1 MNKNNSHPSCIFCG
15 KELTVSILKGI
26 LRNGNVYDISE
37 CIECEIA
44 FTHPFPSEEELK
56 QLYSTGNYRTD
67 TGKRFVPPIE
77 ALIRLGRILK
87 RKRIHQFVKPGKI
100 LDIGCGGGVFLDV
113 MRRGGWETIGAEL
126 NEETASYA
134 IKVYGLKIIT
144 GDIIQHQLPAKSMDA
159 ININQVLEH
168 LKNPN
173 EVIEECH
180 RLLIK
185 DGVLIISVPELRS
198 PQFTIGKENWFLLD
212 LPFHLFHFTTEG
224 LSRLLQKNGF
234 KIKQIKRFNLEFGPF
249 GWLQTLLN
257 VSRIRFN
264 LLYDLLKNKELKDGK
279 MEFIKP
285 TGIVTTLLLLPIYFP
300 LALILSVLEPLF
312 WKRGGSIEVY
322 AIKE

>member
-1 MNKNNSHPSCIFCG
+1 M
-15 KELTVSILKGI
+15 E
-26 LRNGNVYDISE
+26 
-37 CIECEIA
+37 
-44 FTHPFPSEEELK
+44 

-67 TGKRFVPPIE
+67 TGKRFIPPIE

-87 RKRIHQFVKPGKI
+87 RERINQFVKPGKI

-113 MRRGGWETIGAEL
+113 MRRGGWETIGTEL

-159 ININQVLEH
+159 INISQVLEH

-185 DGVLIISVPELRS
+185 GGVLIISVPELRS
-198 PQFTIGKENWFLLD
+198 SQFTIGKENWFLLD

-234 KIKQIKRFNLEFGPF
+234 KIKRIKRFSLEFGPF

-257 VSRIRFN
+257 VSRIQFN
-264 LLYDLLKNKELKDGK
+264 LLYDLLKNKELKGEK

-300 LALILSVLEPLF
+300 LALILSVLEPLL

>member
-1 MNKNNSHPSCIFCG
+1 MNKNNSRTGCIFCG

-67 TGKRFVPPIE
+67 TGKRFIPPIE

-87 RKRIHQFVKPGKI
+87 RKRINQFVKPGKI

-113 MRRGGWETIGAEL
+113 MRRGGWETIGTEL

-180 RLLIK
+180 RLL
-185 DGVLIISVPELRS
+185 V
-198 PQFTIGKENWFLLD
+198 
-212 LPFHLFHFTTEG
+212 
-224 LSRLLQKNGF
+224 
-234 KIKQIKRFNLEFGPF
+234 
-249 GWLQTLLN
+249 
-257 VSRIRFN
+257 
-264 LLYDLLKNKELKDGK
+264 
-279 MEFIKP
+279 
-285 TGIVTTLLLLPIYFP
+285 
-300 LALILSVLEPLF
+300 
-312 WKRGGSIEVY
+312 
-322 AIKE
+322 